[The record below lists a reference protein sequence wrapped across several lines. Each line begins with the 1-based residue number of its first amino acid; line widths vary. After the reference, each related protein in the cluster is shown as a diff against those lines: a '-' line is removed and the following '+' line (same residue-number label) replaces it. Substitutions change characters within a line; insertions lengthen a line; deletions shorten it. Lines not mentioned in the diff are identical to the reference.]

1 MRIILTLE
9 VGLDEYNA
17 RMVNMSVT
25 PTQVEY
31 PDIMV
36 VENESQIVE
45 DDCAMKEVETEPKAT
60 PSSVKEVC
68 TVKGY

>member
-1 MRIILTLE
+1 MRIILTLQ

-25 PTQVEY
+25 PTQFEY

-45 DDCAMKEVETEPKAT
+45 DECAMKEVETQPKT
-60 PSSVKEVC
+60 IPSSVKEVC
-68 TVKGY
+68 TVNGY